1 MNSIKLKIKEIP
13 LLIILTISISFTS
26 SSFAFPTEDTLEAM
40 PDGPYPSQSF
50 INRLVR
56 AVKNKDQKNKA
67 SVSDETIIIIM
78 PNESEIQINEDT
90 QANVT
95 VIVENDEKNPSTADE
110 TKKTLSTPKN
120 ISEINRGGTT
130 HGLKAK

>member
-26 SSFAFPTEDTLEAM
+26 SSFAFPTEDTLETM

-50 INRLVR
+50 INRLQS
-56 AVKNKDQKNKA
+56 AIKNKDQTNEA
-67 SVSDETIIIIM
+67 SVSDETIIIII

-95 VIVENDEKNPSTADE
+95 IIVQNDDENQSTADE
-110 TKKTLSTPKN
+110 TNKILSTPKN